1 MGHWISFC
9 ITLPLLLALLIF
21 ILRQATSGHR
31 KYIKR
36 PLTRWGPTVL
46 LAFALPLIL
55 ADLIRHIVQ
64 DYGGW
69 GECGNND
76 LYPRINSTD
85 PYPASCAWAS
95 NQYICENTCCVPAW
109 DNTTKDWGSPQSLYF
124 PSGDATVDAQ
134 FAVSLSSSP
143 SAADDLQ
150 FPAGFDFSEQPWRIF
165 TYPLVLDGTGMINIA
180 EGGKNKYPRGDCK
193 YGVNPDTGYCW
204 LTDQNLSYE
213 EQLLQL
219 NGQSC
224 DCDSCLP
231 NSHESI
237 GHLSNVGIVFT
248 IVFTYTGFIL
258 LAIAVMWNADIVT
271 KFKKIQVQ
279 WHELRARARARG

>member
-9 ITLPLLLALLIF
+9 ITMPLLLALFIF
-21 ILRQATSGHR
+21 ILRQALTGHR
-31 KYIKR
+31 SYKK
-36 PLTRWGPTVL
+36 PLHRWGPIVL
-46 LAFALPLIL
+46 LGLALPLIL
-55 ADLIRHIVQ
+55 ADLIRHLVQ

-85 PYPASCAWAS
+85 PYPPACAWAS
-95 NQYICENTCCVPAW
+95 NQYICENTCCVPTW
-109 DNTTKDWGSPQSLYF
+109 NNSTKDWGSPQSTYF
-124 PSGDATVDAQ
+124 PSDDATVAAQ
-134 FAVSLSSSP
+134 FAVTLSSTP
-143 SAADDLQ
+143 SADDLQ
-150 FPAGFDFSEQPWRIF
+150 FPATFDLTKQPWRVF
-165 TYPLVLDGTGMINIA
+165 SLPLVFDGTGTINIA
-180 EGGKNKYPRGDCK
+180 EGGKNKYPRGKCK
-193 YGVNPDTGYCW
+193 YGINPETGYCF
-204 LTDQNLSYE
+204 LTDQSLSYDM
-213 EQLLQL
+213 QVLQL
-219 NGQSC
+219 NGNSC

-231 NSHESI
+231 NAHESI

-279 WHELRARARARG
+279 WRELRERARRS